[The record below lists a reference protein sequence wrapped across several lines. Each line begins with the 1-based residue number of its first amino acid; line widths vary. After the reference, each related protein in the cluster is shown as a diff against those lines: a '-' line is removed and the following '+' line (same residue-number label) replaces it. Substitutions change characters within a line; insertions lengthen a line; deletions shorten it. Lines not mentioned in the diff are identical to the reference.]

1 MKLENSKGPQAAEE
15 VIRHY
20 LDRIHKEKIGPEA
33 LQKLSA
39 SQLKIH
45 SHHQVF
51 DLSGSDVESGT
62 PLSQA
67 RLHVSRYLI
76 SHGSKLLA
84 AAEVRESSCGCK
96 AVFNRINDGP
106 HVAGHEKAL
115 KLAESLSLEGS
126 FRLQVL
132 RVPSLYVMALWL
144 KSTDG
149 GNDVF
154 IPVSSTRGFTARSY
168 TERKFLS
175 TLRQLKQGR

>member
-1 MKLENSKGPQAAEE
+1 MKLENTKGPQAAEE

-51 DLSGSDVESGT
+51 DLSGSDVEDGKT
-62 PLSQA
+62 PAQA
-67 RLHVSRYLI
+67 SLHASRYLI

-84 AAEVRESSCGCK
+84 AAEVRGSSCGCK

-106 HVAGHEKAL
+106 HVSGHEKAL
-115 KLAESLSLEGS
+115 KVAEGLPLDGS
-126 FRLQVL
+126 FRVQVL
-132 RVPSLYVMALWL
+132 RVPSLYIMALWL

-149 GNDVF
+149 GSDVF
-154 IPVSSTRGFTARSY
+154 IPVSSTGSFTARSY
-168 TERKFLS
+168 TERKFMS
-175 TLRQLKQGR
+175 MLRQLKQGR